1 MQLQFAL
8 VSLLILRL
16 ADRLSGLT
24 DLSGSATAIWNC
36 FVCGKQDSHY
46 DVSLKYRSL
55 GASLLDSRK
64 TISDYTHVETGNK
77 HHRHS
82 RNCLECGSASSL
94 LILNM
99 C

>member
-46 DVSLKYRSL
+46 DVSLK
-55 GASLLDSRK
+55 
-64 TISDYTHVETGNK
+64 
-77 HHRHS
+77 
-82 RNCLECGSASSL
+82 
-94 LILNM
+94 
-99 C
+99 